1 MNSILK
7 TLQDPKSF
15 QTYINE
21 FMKTSTYKAK
31 WKEEIKDIEYCAAK
45 VYQANLAE
53 YTAAMVGS
61 VVSKNGERPL
71 HTMPDFGQL
80 TGSIGRI
87 ADEWELDNDYLDQMH
102 YLEGKYKDI
111 EGNKNYTQSQLNAEY
126 DKLIKYSF
134 KPFELATI
142 APHKR
147 IDMLYYEGLYKGTQ
161 TVSRTNNSKANVS
174 YTFDLNVEKLKAT
187 TAKWGANNATP
198 FKDIKALKDLVK
210 SKGRKIM
217 KLRMSE
223 NTFYSMCQADEIKN
237 VFKLNLGSVQLNP
250 TVPMLSTDQVNIYL
264 RSVLLPTIQIDED
277 IFVTLP
283 DGKTENLIPD
293 NMVVAQCADN
303 IAIVKEADPLE
314 SIDPIPGVSY
324 ASYDNNLVGYWRD
337 KKGYHL
343 TNEMWAQPVF
353 NGINDYFIMDVSL
366 FGK

>member
-7 TLQDPKSF
+7 NLQDPKSF
-15 QTYINE
+15 QTYIDE
-21 FMKTSTYKAK
+21 YMKTSTYKAK
-31 WKEEIKDIEYCAAK
+31 WKEEIKTVEPCAAK

-61 VVSKNGERPL
+61 VVAKNAERPL

-102 YLEGKYKDI
+102 YLEGKYNDM
-111 EGNKNYTQSQLNAEY
+111 EGRGNYTQSQLNAQY
-126 DKLIKYSF
+126 DKLIQYSF

-147 IDMLYYEGLYKGTQ
+147 VDMLYYEGLFKGTQ

-174 YTFDLNVEKLKAT
+174 YTFDLGVKKLKAT
-187 TAKWGANNATP
+187 TAKWGEANATP

-210 SKGRKIM
+210 SKGRRIL

-223 NTFYSMCQADEIKN
+223 NTFYAMCQSDEIKN
-237 VFKLNLGSVQLNP
+237 TFKLNLGSVQLNP
-250 TVPMLSTDQVNIYL
+250 TVPMIATEQMNIYL
-264 RSVLLPTIQIDED
+264 RSILLPTIQIDED
-277 IFVTLP
+277 VFVKLP

-293 NMVVAQCADN
+293 NMVVAQCADTV
-303 IAIVKEADPLE
+303 AILKEADALE
-314 SIDPIPGVSY
+314 AIDPIPGVSY
-324 ASYDNNLVGYWRD
+324 ASYDNNIVGYWRD
-337 KKGYHL
+337 KTGYHL

-353 NGINDYFIMDVSL
+353 NGINDYFIMDVSQS
-366 FGK
+366 GK